1 MAKNK
6 QSKSGKRTKRRKLS
20 KLLKSI
26 KEIKIR
32 IPTCKG
38 GYVLKSKKDYDRSQN
53 KKIIEKQLND

>member
-38 GYVLKSKKDYDRSQN
+38 GYAFKSKKDYDRSQN
-53 KKIIEKQLND
+53 SKIIEKQLND